1 MWPPRSSPGPDAWL
15 LVRYSRRA
23 PRGSAFCRG
32 QGSRRPFRLEKA
44 ARGGYT
50 NRVTD
55 LARKWGIWLRGTLA
69 GGLVFAAVVLPVEI
83 TLTSEEPVAAPHPSV
98 SLLLGS
104 SCLLLFSSSLT
115 LRRDEA
121 ARQLTSRQADGA

>member
-1 MWPPRSSPGPDAWL
+1 
-15 LVRYSRRA
+15 
-23 PRGSAFCRG
+23 
-32 QGSRRPFRLEKA
+32 
-44 ARGGYT
+44 
-50 NRVTD
+50 
-55 LARKWGIWLRGTLA
+55 
-69 GGLVFAAVVLPVEI
+69 VFVAVVLPVEI
-83 TLTSEEPVAAPHPSV
+83 TLTSEEPISAPHPSA

>member
-1 MWPPRSSPGPDAWL
+1 M
-15 LVRYSRRA
+15 
-23 PRGSAFCRG
+23 
-32 QGSRRPFRLEKA
+32 
-44 ARGGYT
+44 
-50 NRVTD
+50 TD
-55 LARKWGIWLRGTLA
+55 RARKWGIWLRGTLA

-83 TLTSEEPVAAPHPSV
+83 TLTSEEPAAAPHPSV

-104 SCLLLFSSSLT
+104 SCLLLLSSSLS